1 MISALG
7 QCPTHHIDFMS
18 VTSLDGNEQRICV
31 KCRAASEPKMGRTQ
45 IVEDPGESFN
55 GYVGGKANVHIIS
68 EGAPGVAALE
78 AAHKSLARR
87 PVVASAGLT
96 LEEIVERAVS
106 ELGNLPMPKD
116 IKQFKKVQ
124 KVIKTLQNLVE
135 SQNG

>member
-7 QCPTHHIDFMS
+7 QCPTHHIDMMS
-18 VTSLDGNEQRICV
+18 VTSMDGNEQRICV

-45 IVEDPGESFN
+45 IVDDPGESFN
-55 GYVGGKANVHIIS
+55 GYVGGKANIQILK
-68 EGAPGVAALE
+68 EGAPGVADVE
-78 AAHKSLARR
+78 AIARAARKSVA
-87 PVVASAGLT
+87 ASAGLT

-124 KVIKTLQNLVE
+124 KVIKTLQSLVE